1 MTPHPDP
8 LNASGERE
16 LGAARALA
24 PRQWGEGGAQRRVRG
39 VYNPAPMPFA
49 SVEEAAELYR
59 RGEFVIIVDDE
70 DRENEGDLCIAAEKI
85 SPEAINFMAKHGR
98 GLICLAL
105 TEERCRDLDLPLMVE
120 NNTSPYGTAFTVS
133 IEARGRVTT
142 GISARDRCETVRVAI
157 DPKSRPQDLLRPGH
171 VFPLRARKGGVLKR
185 AGQTEA
191 SVDLASIAGMSPA
204 AVICEIMNE
213 DGTMARL
220 PDLREFCTRHGLHII
235 TVADII
241 HYRMQHEKHV
251 RCLASPRLPTP
262 YGDFRVHAYKS
273 DITGE
278 EHVALV
284 MGEIN
289 EDEPVLVRVHS
300 SCLTGDVFLSK
311 RCDCGDQLDRALE
324 LIAEEKKGVVLYLLQ
339 EGRGIGLINKLK
351 AYELQ
356 DEGHDTI
363 EANAK
368 LGFAPDIRD
377 YGTGSQILRD
387 LGVRKIRLMTNNPAK
402 YVAIEGFGLEIVERV
417 PLEIAP
423 TKATQKY
430 LEAKKKKLGH
440 ILELV

>member
-1 MTPHPDP
+1 
-8 LNASGERE
+8 
-16 LGAARALA
+16 
-24 PRQWGEGGAQRRVRG
+24 
-39 VYNPAPMPFA
+39 MPFA
-49 SVEEAAELYR
+49 TVQEAAELYR

-70 DRENEGDLCIAAEKI
+70 DRENEGDLCIAAEKVT
-85 SPEAINFMAKHGR
+85 PEKINFMAKHGR

-105 TEERCRDLDLPLMVE
+105 TDERTRELDLPLMVE
-120 NNTSPYGTAFTVS
+120 NNTATFGTAFTVS

-142 GISARDRCETVRVAI
+142 GISAFDRAETVRVAM
-157 DPKSRPQDLLRPGH
+157 DPKTRPHDLARPGH
-171 VFPLRARKGGVLKR
+171 VFPLRAKKGGTLKR

-191 SVDLASIAGMSPA
+191 SVDLAEIAGLTPG

-220 PDLREFCTRHGLHII
+220 PDLREFAVHHGLRII
-235 TVADII
+235 SVADII
-241 HYRMQHEKHV
+241 KYRMQHEKHV
-251 RCLASPRLPTP
+251 HCLAAPVLPTD
-262 YGDFRVHAYKS
+262 YGEFRVHAYKS

-284 MGEIN
+284 KGEIR
-289 EDEPVLVRVHS
+289 EDDEVLVRVHS
-300 SCLTGDVFLSK
+300 SCLTGDVFHSS
-311 RCDCGDQLDRALE
+311 RCDCGDQLDRAFE
-324 LIAEEKKGVVLYLLQ
+324 LIEKEGKGVVLYLLQ
-339 EGRGIGLINKLK
+339 EGRGIGLINKLR

-356 DEGHDTI
+356 DQGDDTI

-402 YVAIEGFGLEIVERV
+402 FVAIEGFGLEIVARV

-423 TKATQKY
+423 SLTTRKY

>member
-1 MTPHPDP
+1 
-8 LNASGERE
+8 
-16 LGAARALA
+16 
-24 PRQWGEGGAQRRVRG
+24 
-39 VYNPAPMPFA
+39 MPFA
-49 SVEEAAELYR
+49 TVQEAADLYR
-59 RGEFVIIVDDE
+59 RGSFVIIVDDE
-70 DRENEGDLCIAAEKI
+70 DRENEGDLCIAAEAVT
-85 SPEAINFMAKHGR
+85 PETINFMAKWGR

-105 TEERCRDLDLPLMVE
+105 TEERCRELDLPLMVE
-120 NNTSPYGTAFTVS
+120 NNTAPYGTAFTVS

-142 GISARDRCETVRVAI
+142 GISARDRSETVRVAI
-157 DPKSRPQDLLRPGH
+157 DPKTRPADLLRPGH
-171 VFPLRARKGGVLKR
+171 VFPLRAKKGGVLKR

-191 SVDLASIAGMSPA
+191 SVDLASIAGMMPA

-220 PDLREFCTRHGLHII
+220 PDLREFAVKHGLKI
-235 TVADII
+235 TSVADII
-241 HYRMQHEKHV
+241 KYRMNHERHV
-251 RCLASPRLPTP
+251 HRVASPRLPTP
-262 YGDFRVHAYKS
+262 YGEFRVHAFVN

-278 EHVALV
+278 EHVAMV
-284 MGEIN
+284 MGEIG
-289 EDEPVLVRVHS
+289 EDDDVLVRVHS
-300 SCLTGDVFLSK
+300 SCLTGDVFRSN
-311 RCDCGDQLDRALE
+311 RCDCGDQLSRAFE
-324 LIAEEKKGVVLYLLQ
+324 LIAAEKKGVVLYLLQ

-356 DEGHDTI
+356 EQGHDTI

-377 YGTGSQILRD
+377 YGTGSQILRE

-423 TKATQKY
+423 STETRKY

-440 ILELV
+440 ILDLV

>member
-1 MTPHPDP
+1 MP
-8 LNASGERE
+8 LAT
-16 LGAARALA
+16 
-24 PRQWGEGGAQRRVRG
+24 
-39 VYNPAPMPFA
+39 
-49 SVEEAAELYR
+49 VEEAAELYR

-70 DRENEGDLCIAAEKI
+70 DRENEGDLCIAADKI
-85 SPEAINFMAKHGR
+85 TPEAINFMAKFGR

-105 TEERCRDLDLPLMVE
+105 TEERCKELDLPLMVE

-142 GISARDRCETVRVAI
+142 GISAHDRCETVRMAI
-157 DPKSRPQDLLRPGH
+157 DPKTRPVDLLRPGH
-171 VFPLRARKGGVLKR
+171 IFPLRARTGGVLKR

-191 SVDLASIAGMSPA
+191 SVDLAAIAKMTPA

-220 PDLREFCTRHGLHII
+220 PDLREFAVHHGLKII

-251 RCLASPRLPTP
+251 SCLASPHLPTP

-284 MGEIN
+284 MGEIA
-289 EDEPVLVRVHS
+289 EDDAVLVRVHS
-300 SCLTGDVFLSK
+300 SCLTGDVFRSN
-311 RCDCGDQLDRALE
+311 RCDCGHQLDRAFE

-339 EGRGIGLINKLK
+339 EGRGIGLLNKLK

-356 DEGHDTI
+356 EQGHDTI

-368 LGFAPDIRD
+368 LGFPPDIRD

-423 TKATQKY
+423 TTATQKY

>member
-1 MTPHPDP
+1 M
-8 LNASGERE
+8 S
-16 LGAARALA
+16 
-24 PRQWGEGGAQRRVRG
+24 
-39 VYNPAPMPFA
+39 FA
-49 SVEEAAELYR
+49 TVHDAVELYR

-70 DRENEGDLCIAAEKI
+70 DRENEGDLCIAAEKVT
-85 SPEAINFMAKHGR
+85 PETINFMAKFGR

-105 TEERCRDLDLPLMVE
+105 TEERCHELELPLMVE
-120 NNTSPYGTAFTVS
+120 QNTAPYGTAFTVS

-142 GISARDRCETVRVAI
+142 GISAYDRSETVRVAI
-157 DPKSRPQDLLRPGH
+157 DPKSRPADLLRPGH
-171 VFPLRARKGGVLKR
+171 VFPLRAKKGGVLKR

-191 SVDLASIAGMSPA
+191 SVDLATIAGMTPA

-220 PDLREFCTRHGLHII
+220 PDLQEFAVKHNLKII
-235 TVADII
+235 SVADII
-241 HYRMQHEKHV
+241 KYRMQTERHV
-251 RCLASPRLPTP
+251 HCLASPILPTEH
-262 YGDFRVHAYKS
+262 GDFRVHAYKS

-284 MGEIN
+284 LGEIK
-289 EDEPVLVRVHS
+289 EDDEVLVRVHS
-300 SCLTGDVFLSK
+300 SCLTGDVFHSS
-311 RCDCGDQLDRALE
+311 RCDCGDQLERAFE
-324 LIAEEKKGVVLYLLQ
+324 LIAAEKKGVILYLLQ

-356 DEGHDTI
+356 DQGDDTI

-423 TKATQKY
+423 SEKTQKY
-430 LEAKKKKLGH
+430 LETKKKKLGH

>member
-1 MTPHPDP
+1 
-8 LNASGERE
+8 
-16 LGAARALA
+16 
-24 PRQWGEGGAQRRVRG
+24 
-39 VYNPAPMPFA
+39 MPFA
-49 SVEEAAELYR
+49 TIQEAAELYR
-59 RGEFVIIVDDE
+59 RGSFVIIVDDE

-85 SPEAINFMAKHGR
+85 TPEAVNFMAKYGR

-105 TEERCRDLDLPLMVE
+105 TEERCNQLELPLMVE
-120 NNTSPYGTAFTVS
+120 NNTSNYGTAFTVS

-142 GISARDRCETVRVAI
+142 GISARDRAETVRVAI
-157 DPKSRPQDLLRPGH
+157 DPTSKPFDLLRPGH
-171 VFPLRARKGGVLKR
+171 IFPLRAKKGGVLKR

-191 SVDLASIAGMSPA
+191 SVDLALIAGMTPA

-220 PDLREFCTRHGLHII
+220 PDLREFAVKHGLKII
-235 TVADII
+235 SVADII
-241 HYRMQHEKHV
+241 KYRMQHERHV
-251 RCLASPRLPTP
+251 HCVASPRLPTP
-262 YGDFRVHAYKS
+262 YGEFRVHAYVN

-278 EHVALV
+278 EHVAMV
-284 MGEIN
+284 MGKI
-289 EDEPVLVRVHS
+289 DEEAEVLVRVHS
-300 SCLTGDVFLSK
+300 SCLTGDVFHSA
-311 RCDCGDQLDRALE
+311 RCDCGAQLDRAFE
-324 LIAEEKKGVVLYLLQ
+324 LIAAEKRGVVLYLLQ

-356 DEGHDTI
+356 EQGHDTI

-402 YVAIEGFGLEIVERV
+402 YVAIEGFGLQIVERV

-423 TKATQKY
+423 SIETRKY

-440 ILELV
+440 ILDLV

>member
-1 MTPHPDP
+1 MT
-8 LNASGERE
+8 
-16 LGAARALA
+16 
-24 PRQWGEGGAQRRVRG
+24 
-39 VYNPAPMPFA
+39 
-49 SVEEAAELYR
+49 
-59 RGEFVIIVDDE
+59 
-70 DRENEGDLCIAAEKI
+70 
-85 SPEAINFMAKHGR
+85 
-98 GLICLAL
+98 
-105 TEERCRDLDLPLMVE
+105 
-120 NNTSPYGTAFTVS
+120 
-133 IEARGRVTT
+133 
-142 GISARDRCETVRVAI
+142 
-157 DPKSRPQDLLRPGH
+157 
-171 VFPLRARKGGVLKR
+171 
-185 AGQTEA
+185 
-191 SVDLASIAGMSPA
+191 PA
-204 AVICEIMNE
+204 AVICEIMND

-220 PDLREFCTRHGLHII
+220 PNLREFATRHALKII

-284 MGEIN
+284 MGEIA
-289 EDEPVLVRVHS
+289 EGDEVLVRVHS
-300 SCLTGDVFLSK
+300 SCLTGDVFGSD
-311 RCDCGDQLDRALE
+311 RCDCGAQLERALE
-324 LIAEEKKGVVLYLLQ
+324 LIANEKKGVVLYLLQ

-356 DEGHDTI
+356 EEGHDTI

-387 LGVRKIRLMTNNPAK
+387 LGIRKIRLMTNNPAK

-423 TKATQKY
+423 TNATQKY

>member
-1 MTPHPDP
+1 
-8 LNASGERE
+8 
-16 LGAARALA
+16 
-24 PRQWGEGGAQRRVRG
+24 
-39 VYNPAPMPFA
+39 MPFA
-49 SVEEAAELYR
+49 TVQEAAELYR
-59 RGEFVIIVDDE
+59 QGEVVIIVDDE
-70 DRENEGDLCIAAEKI
+70 DRENEGDLCIAADKVT
-85 SPEAINFMAKHGR
+85 PETINFMARFGR

-120 NNTSPYGTAFTVS
+120 NNTSNYGTAFTVS

-142 GISARDRCETVRVAI
+142 GISAHDRAETVRVAI
-157 DPKSRPQDLLRPGH
+157 DPKTRPADLLRPGH
-171 VFPLRARKGGVLKR
+171 VFPLRAKKGGVLKR

-191 SVDLASIAGMSPA
+191 SVDLATIAGMTPA

-220 PDLREFCTRHGLHII
+220 ADLRAFAVQHGLKII

-241 HYRMQHEKHV
+241 QYRMQTEKHV
-251 RCLASPRLPTP
+251 TCLASPVLPTAH
-262 YGDFRVHAYKS
+262 GDFRVHAYKS
-273 DITGE
+273 DINGE

-284 MGEIN
+284 MGEIGE
-289 EDEPVLVRVHS
+289 EDEVLVRVHS
-300 SCLTGDVFLSK
+300 SCLTGDVFHSN
-311 RCDCGDQLDRALE
+311 RCDCGDQLERAFE
-324 LIAEEKKGVVLYLLQ
+324 LIAAEKKGVILYLLQ

-356 DEGHDTI
+356 DGGDDTI

-387 LGVRKIRLMTNNPAK
+387 LGVRKIRLLTNNPAK

-423 TKATQKY
+423 SSTTQKY
-430 LEAKKKKLGH
+430 LETKKKKLGH

>member
-1 MTPHPDP
+1 
-8 LNASGERE
+8 
-16 LGAARALA
+16 
-24 PRQWGEGGAQRRVRG
+24 
-39 VYNPAPMPFA
+39 MPFTT
-49 SVEEAAELYR
+49 VPEAAELYR
-59 RGEFVIIVDDE
+59 RGDFVIIVDDE
-70 DRENEGDLCIAAEKI
+70 DRENEGDLCIAAERVTAE
-85 SPEAINFMAKHGR
+85 SINFMARFGR

-105 TEERCRDLDLPLMVE
+105 TEERCAELELPLMVE
-120 NNTSPYGTAFTVS
+120 HNTTNFGTAFTVS

-142 GISARDRCETVRVAI
+142 GISAADRAETVRVAI
-157 DPKSRPQDLLRPGH
+157 DPKTRPYDLARPGH

-191 SVDLASIAGMSPA
+191 SIDLASIAGVMPA

-220 PDLREFCTRHGLHII
+220 PDLKEFAVQHGLKII
-235 TVADII
+235 SVADII
-241 HYRMQHEKHV
+241 KYRMQNEKHV
-251 RCLASPRLPTP
+251 HCLASPVLPTQH
-262 YGDFRVHAYKS
+262 GDFRVYAYQS

-284 MGEIN
+284 KGEIRE
-289 EDEPVLVRVHS
+289 EDEVLVRVHS
-300 SCLTGDVFLSK
+300 SCLTGDVFHSS
-311 RCDCGDQLDRALE
+311 RCDCGDQLERAFE
-324 LIAEEKKGVVLYLLQ
+324 LIAHEGKGVILYLLQ
-339 EGRGIGLINKLK
+339 EGRGIGLVNKLR

-356 DEGHDTI
+356 DQGADTI

-387 LGVRKIRLMTNNPAK
+387 LGVRKIRLLTNNPAK
-402 YVAIEGFGLEIVERV
+402 FVAIEGFGLEIIERV

-423 TKATQKY
+423 SSTTQKY
-430 LEAKKKKLGH
+430 LETKKKKLGH

>member
-1 MTPHPDP
+1 
-8 LNASGERE
+8 
-16 LGAARALA
+16 
-24 PRQWGEGGAQRRVRG
+24 
-39 VYNPAPMPFA
+39 MPFA
-49 SVEEAAELYR
+49 TIQEAAELYR
-59 RGEFVIIVDDE
+59 RGSFVIIVDDE

-85 SPEAINFMAKHGR
+85 TPEAVNFMAKYGR

-105 TEERCRDLDLPLMVE
+105 TEERCNQLELPLMVE
-120 NNTSPYGTAFTVS
+120 NNTSNYGTAFTVS

-142 GISARDRCETVRVAI
+142 GISARDRAETVRVAI
-157 DPKSRPQDLLRPGH
+157 DSKTRPSDLLRPGH
-171 VFPLRARKGGVLKR
+171 VFPLRAKKGGVLKR

-191 SVDLASIAGMSPA
+191 SVDLALIAGMTPS

-220 PDLREFCTRHGLHII
+220 PDLREFAVKHGLKII
-235 TVADII
+235 SVADII
-241 HYRMQHEKHV
+241 KYRMQHERHV
-251 RCLASPRLPTP
+251 HCVASPRLPTP
-262 YGDFRVHAYKS
+262 YGEFRVHAYVN

-278 EHVALV
+278 EHVAMV
-284 MGEIN
+284 MGKIE
-289 EDEPVLVRVHS
+289 EDDEVLVRVHS
-300 SCLTGDVFLSK
+300 SCLTGDVFHSA
-311 RCDCGDQLDRALE
+311 RCDCGDQLDRAFE
-324 LIAEEKKGVVLYLLQ
+324 LIATEKRGVVLYLLQ

-356 DEGHDTI
+356 EQGHDTI

-423 TKATQKY
+423 STETRKY

-440 ILELV
+440 ILDLV

>member
-1 MTPHPDP
+1 
-8 LNASGERE
+8 
-16 LGAARALA
+16 
-24 PRQWGEGGAQRRVRG
+24 
-39 VYNPAPMPFA
+39 MPFA
-49 SVEEAAELYR
+49 SIQEAADIYR

-70 DRENEGDLCIAAEKI
+70 DRENEGDLCIAAEKVT
-85 SPEAINFMAKHGR
+85 PDAINFMATHGR

-105 TEERCRDLDLPLMVE
+105 TEERCRELELPLMVE
-120 NNTSPYGTAFTVS
+120 HNTSPYGTAFTVS

-142 GISARDRCETVRVAI
+142 GISTRDRAETVRAAI
-157 DPKSRPQDLLRPGH
+157 DPKTRPADLTRPGH
-171 VFPLRARKGGVLKR
+171 VFPLRAKKGGVLKR

-191 SVDLASIAGMSPA
+191 SVDLAQIAGMNPS

-220 PDLREFCTRHGLHII
+220 PNLREFAAKHGLKII
-235 TVADII
+235 SVADII
-241 HYRMQHEKHV
+241 QYRMQNERHV
-251 RCLASPRLPTP
+251 HCLASPRLPTEH
-262 YGDFRVHAYKS
+262 GEFHVFAYQS

-289 EDEPVLVRVHS
+289 EVDEVLVRVHS
-300 SCLTGDVFLSK
+300 SCLTGDVFHSN
-311 RCDCGDQLDRALE
+311 RCDCGDQLERAFE
-324 LIAEEKKGVVLYLLQ
+324 LVAKEGKGIVLYLLQ

-356 DEGHDTI
+356 DQGADTI

-423 TKATQKY
+423 SSTTRKY